1 MRESLHLDDIAPEAR
16 AAMEEDERLPR
27 WPLIPR
33 WFKALVVASPVF
45 GVSLGL
51 NWDFAHALAFAALA
65 TILFVIGV
73 ICYGKWRIYRENRLP
88 S

>member
-1 MRESLHLDDIAPEAR
+1 MRERWGSDDIAPEAR
-16 AAMEEDERLPR
+16 TAIDEQRLPR

-33 WFKALVVASPVF
+33 WFKATAVASPVF

-51 NWDFAHALAFAALA
+51 NWDFAHALAFAAVA
-65 TILFVIGV
+65 IILFVIGAV
-73 ICYGKWRIYRENRLP
+73 CYGKWRIYRENRLP